1 MSGPT
6 FAVLGPL
13 EVRGDDG
20 ALVQL
25 GGRQPRAVLAALLL
39 GVGRGVGIDVLL
51 RAVWGDELP
60 DTAAA
65 TLQTYVSRLRRALG
79 PAGHELLRR
88 EVAGYRLVL
97 EPGALD
103 AARFQDLAAQGSAA
117 LRAGEAD
124 RAVTLLREALDLWRG
139 EVLEDLGPEAGGAVG
154 ARWTEQRRTAE
165 EDLLDAE
172 LRCGRAGAAV
182 PALIDAV
189 RTAPLRERRRGLLA
203 LALYRDGR
211 QAEAL
216 AVLDEGRRLLA
227 EELGLDQSP
236 ALRALQTQILGHDP
250 ELLAAPPPTAPAPA
264 LAPSPVPAAA
274 PAPVPV
280 PVQRFA
286 VEPTS
291 RRSLV
296 GRRAELRV
304 LDDALEE
311 VLGGAG
317 CRHVVLEGEPGVGK
331 TRLAQELCARAAAR
345 GATVLTAATLE
356 TGASPAYGPWLQL
369 LRAAAARGD
378 VPGPAATLLEGDLR
392 TAAVGAAPAAVA
404 AAVADGV
411 AESVAL
417 LAGDAGLVLLLD
429 DLQWADPASLDLLA
443 RIAPRLPTA
452 PVLVIATVRHL
463 EVGREESLV
472 GALAQLSRAPG
483 TRRLTLRGLSLAES
497 GELLAR
503 AAGGPVD
510 EAVVAAL
517 HARSEGN
524 PFFTTELAR
533 LFVEEGHLG
542 ADAVSAASVPTGV
555 RDVLARRLSRLP
567 EATQQLLE
575 TAAVLGRE
583 VDVEL
588 VGAVAATPVEDCL
601 DALEPALAHGLLEV
615 PETAPGALRFVHA
628 LVREAL
634 AEGLPSLRRARL
646 HLRAAEAITATTGD
660 TDDTAEV
667 VAEHLWQASAV
678 GAGGRA
684 ARALERAAQVALRRQ
699 ALVSAESLLERAAR
713 LHRAAGTDGGLAEL
727 QVLRQLGF
735 VGAALHG
742 YAVNAQSPLL
752 RRARELARS
761 TKRADILLD
770 LIWAQ
775 WAGCDTGGEP
785 HRAVE
790 LVREA
795 EQVVGDASD
804 PVLRGGMLSMRA
816 FSHRHTA
823 DMARAEADIA
833 EALRLLDSVEPSTEA
848 AFFLNGHI
856 TSLGFRHWVA
866 SLRGSLDWDA
876 VERDYH
882 AQDRPFG
889 RIVVSLFA
897 CAAAMHLHDVPRLR
911 LHSDRMLSADP
922 DMWMSFWSSS
932 AEVYAA
938 VSLLQ
943 HDRLEE
949 GCELLDRGLRHMR
962 ESGGR
967 TTVPGML
974 AEAAVEL
981 VRLGQQEQA
990 EARLTQARAELD
1002 ATEERCYTPTVLL
1015 AQAHVAAGRGAHDV
1029 VDRALAEAEALARAH
1044 GSLGFL
1050 PRLARDRAALTG
1062 RPAHA

>member
-1 MSGPT
+1 
-6 FAVLGPL
+6 
-13 EVRGDDG
+13 
-20 ALVQL
+20 
-25 GGRQPRAVLAALLL
+25 VLAALLL
-39 GVGRGVGIDVLL
+39 GEGRVVGVDVLL
-51 RAVWGDELP
+51 RAVWGEDLP

-79 PAGHELLRR
+79 PTGHELLRR

-97 EPGALD
+97 QPGALD
-103 AARFQDLAAQGSAA
+103 ATRFRELAAQGSAA
-117 LRAGEAD
+117 LHAD
-124 RAVTLLREALDLWRG
+124 EPARAVSLLRSALALWRG
-139 EVLEDLGPEAGGAVG
+139 EVLEDLGPDAGGAVG
-154 ARWTEQRRTAE
+154 ARWGEQRRTAE

-172 LRCGRAGAAV
+172 LRCSPAGGVV
-182 PALIDAV
+182 PALVDAV

-216 AVLDEGRRLLA
+216 AVLEEGRRLLA
-227 EELGLDQSP
+227 DELGLDPSP
-236 ALRALQTQILGHDP
+236 ALRALQARILDHDP
-250 ELLAAPPPTAPAPA
+250 DLVAARPP
-264 LAPSPVPAAA
+264 V
-274 PAPVPV
+274 APVPR
-280 PVQRFA
+280 QRVA
-286 VEPTS
+286 AEPAS

-304 LDDALEE
+304 LDDVLDE
-311 VLGGAG
+311 VLSGAG

-345 GATVLTAATLE
+345 GATVLTSATLE
-356 TGASPAYGPWLQL
+356 TGVSPAYGPWLQL
-369 LRAAAARGD
+369 LGAAAARGE
-378 VPGPAATLLEGDLR
+378 VPGPAATVLEGDPR
-392 TAAVGAAPAAVA
+392 TAALGATPIAVA
-404 AAVADGV
+404 SAVADSV
-411 AESVAL
+411 AESVRL
-417 LAGDAGLVLLLD
+417 LAGSAGLVLLID

-443 RIAPRLPTA
+443 RIGPRLSAA
-452 PVLVIATVRHL
+452 PVLVVTTVRHL
-463 EVGREESLV
+463 EVSGDEAVV
-472 GALAQLSRAPG
+472 GALAQLSRASG
-483 TRRLTLRGLSLAES
+483 TRRLTLRGLSLEES
-497 GELLAR
+497 GELLAQT
-503 AAGGPVD
+503 AGGAVD
-510 EAVVAAL
+510 EDVVAAL

-542 ADAVSAASVPTGV
+542 ADAVSAAAVPTGV

-567 EATQQLLE
+567 EATQRLLE

-583 VDVEL
+583 VDLEL
-588 VGAVAATPVEDCL
+588 VSAVAGSPLEDCL
-601 DALEPALAHGLLEV
+601 DALEPALAHGLVEV
-615 PETAPGALRFVHA
+615 PEAAPGALRFTHA

-634 AEGLPSLRRARL
+634 SAGLSSLRRARL
-646 HLRAAEAITATTGD
+646 HLRAAEAILAAVGD

-667 VAEHLWQASAV
+667 VAEHLWQATAV
-678 GAGGRA
+678 GAGGQA

-699 ALVSAESLLERAAR
+699 ALESAESLLERAAR

-727 QVLRQLGF
+727 RVLRQLGF

-742 YAVNAQSPLL
+742 YAINAQSPLL

-761 TKRADILLD
+761 THRPDILLD

-785 HRAVE
+785 RRAAE

-795 EQVVGDASD
+795 EQVVGDSTD
-804 PVLRGGMLSMRA
+804 PVLLGGMLSMRA

-823 DMARAEADIA
+823 DMARAEEDIA
-833 EALRLLDSVEPSTEA
+833 AALRLLDSVEPSTEA

-866 SLRGSLDWDA
+866 SLRGRLDWDA

-911 LHSDRMLSADP
+911 VHSERMLSADP

-932 AEVYAA
+932 AELYSAL
-938 VSLLQ
+938 SLLQ
-943 HDRLEE
+943 RDRLEE
-949 GCELLDRGLRHMR
+949 GLALFDRGLLHIR

-967 TTVPGML
+967 TTVAGML
-974 AEAAVEL
+974 AEAVVEL
-981 VRLGQQEQA
+981 VRLGEQEAA
-990 EARLTQARAELD
+990 EARWAEARVELD
-1002 ATEERCYTPTVLL
+1002 ESEEQCYAPTVLL
-1015 AQAHVAAGRGAHDV
+1015 ARAHVAAGRGDHDI
-1029 VDRALAEAEALARAH
+1029 VDRALAEAEALAQAH

>member
-1 MSGPT
+1 M
-6 FAVLGPL
+6 
-13 EVRGDDG
+13 
-20 ALVQL
+20 Q
-25 GGRQPRAVLAALLL
+25 RA
-39 GVGRGVGIDVLL
+39 
-51 RAVWGDELP
+51 
-60 DTAAA
+60 
-65 TLQTYVSRLRRALG
+65 
-79 PAGHELLRR
+79 
-88 EVAGYRLVL
+88 
-97 EPGALD
+97 
-103 AARFQDLAAQGSAA
+103 
-117 LRAGEAD
+117 
-124 RAVTLLREALDLWRG
+124 
-139 EVLEDLGPEAGGAVG
+139 
-154 ARWTEQRRTAE
+154 
-165 EDLLDAE
+165 
-172 LRCGRAGAAV
+172 
-182 PALIDAV
+182 
-189 RTAPLRERRRGLLA
+189 
-203 LALYRDGR
+203 
-211 QAEAL
+211 
-216 AVLDEGRRLLA
+216 
-227 EELGLDQSP
+227 
-236 ALRALQTQILGHDP
+236 
-250 ELLAAPPPTAPAPA
+250 
-264 LAPSPVPAAA
+264 
-274 PAPVPV
+274 
-280 PVQRFA
+280 A

-304 LDDALEE
+304 LGDVLDE

-331 TRLAQELCARAAAR
+331 TRLAQELCTRAAAR

-369 LRAAAARGD
+369 LSAAAARGA
-378 VPGPAATLLEGDLR
+378 VPGPAATVLEGDPR
-392 TAAVGAAPAAVA
+392 TAALGASPTAVA
-404 AAVADGV
+404 AAVADSV

-417 LAGDAGLVLLLD
+417 LAGDAGLVLLVD

-443 RIAPRLPTA
+443 RIAPRLAAA
-452 PVLVIATVRHL
+452 PVLVVTTVRHL
-463 EVGREESLV
+463 EVAGDDALV

-497 GELLAR
+497 GELLAQT
-503 AAGGPVD
+503 AGGPVD
-510 EAVVAAL
+510 GDVVAAL

-533 LFVEEGHLG
+533 LFVEEGQLG

-555 RDVLARRLSRLP
+555 RDVLARRLARLP
-567 EATQQLLE
+567 EPTQRLLE

-588 VGAVAATPVEDCL
+588 VGAVAATPLEECL
-601 DALEPALAHGLLEV
+601 DALEPALAHGLLDV
-615 PETAPGALRFVHA
+615 PETAPGTLRFTHA

-634 AEGLPSLRRARL
+634 AAGLSSLRRARL
-646 HLRAAEAITATTGD
+646 HLRAAEAILATVGD

-667 VAEHLWQASAV
+667 VAEHLWQATAV
-678 GAGGRA
+678 GAGGQA

-699 ALVSAESLLERAAR
+699 ALASAESLLGRAAR

-727 QVLRQLGF
+727 RVLRQLGF

-742 YAVNAQSPLL
+742 YAINAQSPLL

-761 TKRADILLD
+761 THRPDILLD

-785 HRAVE
+785 RRAVE

-795 EQVVGDASD
+795 ELVVGDATD

-823 DMARAEADIA
+823 DMARAEADIR
-833 EALRLLDSVEPSTEA
+833 EAVALLDSVEPSTEA

-866 SLRGSLDWDA
+866 SLRGRLDWDA

-897 CAAAMHLHDVPRLR
+897 CAAAMHQRDVPRLR
-911 LHSDRMLSADP
+911 VHSERMLSADP

-932 AEVYAA
+932 AELYAGL
-938 VSLLQ
+938 SLLQ

-949 GCELLDRGLRHMR
+949 GLALFERGLLHIR

-967 TTVPGML
+967 TTVAGML

-981 VRLGQQEQA
+981 VRLGQQERA
-990 EARLTQARAELD
+990 EARLAEARAELD
-1002 ATEERCYTPTVLL
+1002 AAEERCYAPTVLL
-1015 AQAHVAAGRGAHDV
+1015 AEAHVAAGRRDAAGV
-1029 VDRALAEAEALARAH
+1029 VSALAEAEELARAQ
-1044 GSLGFL
+1044 GSVGFL

>member
-6 FAVLGPL
+6 FALLGPL
-13 EVRGDDG
+13 ELRGDDG
-20 ALVQL
+20 APVAL

-39 GVGRGVGIDVLL
+39 GQGRVVGVDVLL
-51 RAVWGDELP
+51 RAVWGEELP
-60 DTAAA
+60 DTAVG
-65 TLQTYVSRLRRALG
+65 TLHSYVSRLRRALG
-79 PAGHELLRR
+79 PAGSELRR

-97 EPGALD
+97 QPGALD

-117 LRAGEAD
+117 LQAGEAP
-124 RAVTLLREALDLWRG
+124 RAVALLREALGLWRG
-139 EVLEDLGPEAGGAVG
+139 EVLEDLGPDAGGAVG
-154 ARWTEQRRTAE
+154 ARWDEQRRTAE
-165 EDLLDAE
+165 EDLFDAE
-172 LRCGRAGAAV
+172 LRCGRAREVVASLV
-182 PALIDAV
+182 DAV
-189 RTAPLRERRRGLLA
+189 RSEPLRERRRGLLA

-216 AVLDEGRRLLA
+216 AVIEEGRRLLA

-236 ALRALQTQILGHDP
+236 ALRALQSRILEHDP
-250 ELLAAPPPTAPAPA
+250 ELTA
-264 LAPSPVPAAA
+264 V
-274 PAPVPV
+274 PAPVAASPTPLPV
-280 PVQRFA
+280 PVQRLA
-286 VEPTS
+286 AEPS
-291 RRSLV
+291 GRSLV
-296 GRRAELRV
+296 GRQAELRV
-304 LDDALEE
+304 LDG
-311 VLGGAG
+311 VLDDVLSGAG

-345 GATVLTAATLE
+345 GATVLPAATLE

-369 LRAAAARGD
+369 LRAAAARGP
-378 VPGPAATLLEGDLR
+378 VPGRAATVLEGDLR
-392 TAAVGAAPAAVA
+392 AATLDAAPAAVA
-404 AAVADGV
+404 AGVADAVAETFALV
-411 AESVAL
+411 AGSS
-417 LAGDAGLVLLLD
+417 GLVLLLD

-443 RIAPRLPTA
+443 RIAPRLMAA
-452 PVLVIATVRHL
+452 PVLVVATVRHL
-463 EVGREESLV
+463 EVGREEALV
-472 GALAQLSRAPG
+472 GALAQLSRAHG

-510 EAVVAAL
+510 DDVVAAV

-533 LFVEEGHLG
+533 LFVEDGHLAAG
-542 ADAVSAASVPTGV
+542 AVNASVPTGV

-567 EATQQLLE
+567 EATQRLLE

-583 VDVEL
+583 VDVAL
-588 VGAVAATPVEDCL
+588 VSAVAETPLEQCL
-601 DALEPALAHGLLEV
+601 DTLEPALAHGLLEV
-615 PETAPGALRFVHA
+615 PDPAPGALRFTHA

-634 AEGLPSLRRARL
+634 VDGLSSLRRSRL
-646 HLRAAEAITATTGD
+646 HLRAADAIAATVGD

-667 VAEHLWQASAV
+667 LAEHLWQATAV

-699 ALVSAESLLERAAR
+699 ALASAESLLDRAAR

-761 TKRADILLD
+761 TRRPDIALD

-785 HRAVE
+785 RRAVE

-795 EQVVGDASD
+795 EQVVGDTTD

-823 DMARAEADIA
+823 DMASAEADIA
-833 EALRLLDSVEPSTEA
+833 EALQLLGSVEPSTEA

-856 TSLGFRHWVA
+856 TSLGYRHWVA
-866 SLRGSLDWDA
+866 SMRGTLDWYA
-876 VERDYH
+876 LEQDYH

-897 CAAAMHLHDVPRLR
+897 CAGAMHLHDVPRLR
-911 LHSDRMLSADP
+911 VHSDRMLSADP

-932 AEVYAA
+932 AELYSGL
-938 VSLLQ
+938 SLLQ

-949 GCELLDRGLRHMR
+949 GLERFDRGLRHIR

-967 TTVPGML
+967 TTVAGLL
-974 AEAAVEL
+974 AEAAIEL
-981 VRLGQQEQA
+981 VRLGEQAQA
-990 EARLTQARAELD
+990 EARWDAARAELD
-1002 ATEERCYTPTVLL
+1002 ASEEHCYTPTVLL
-1015 AQAHVAAGRGAHDV
+1015 AQAHVAAGRGEPDV
-1029 VDRALAEAEALARAH
+1029 VHRALAEAEALARAH
-1044 GSLGFL
+1044 GSLGSL

>member
-1 MSGPT
+1 VSGPT
-6 FAVLGPL
+6 FALLGPL
-13 EVRGDDG
+13 ELRGEDG
-20 ALVQL
+20 APVAL
-25 GGRQPRAVLAALLL
+25 GGRQPRAVLGALLL
-39 GVGRGVGIDVLL
+39 GEGRVVGVDVLL

-60 DTAAA
+60 DTAAG

-88 EVAGYRLVL
+88 EAAGYRLVL
-97 EPGALD
+97 QPGALD

-117 LRAGEAD
+117 LQADDAGE
-124 RAVTLLREALDLWRG
+124 AVTLLRAALGLWRG
-139 EVLEDLGPEAGGAVG
+139 EVLEDLGPYAGGAVA
-154 ARWTEQRRTAE
+154 ARWTEQRHTAE

-172 LRCGRAGAAV
+172 LRCGRAGAVV
-182 PALIDAV
+182 PALVDAV
-189 RTAPLRERRRGLLA
+189 RTGPLRERRRGLLA
-203 LALYRDGR
+203 VALYRDGR

-216 AVLDEGRRLLA
+216 AVLEDGRRLLA
-227 EELGLDQSP
+227 DELGLDPSP
-236 ALRALQTQILGHDP
+236 ALRTLQARILDQDP
-250 ELLAAPPPTAPAPA
+250 ALAAPPP
-264 LAPSPVPAAA
+264 PVAA
-274 PAPVPV
+274 V
-280 PVQRFA
+280 PVQPVA
-286 VEPTS
+286 VEPTLQ
-291 RRSLV
+291 RSLV
-296 GRRAELRV
+296 GRRPELRV
-304 LDDALEE
+304 LDEVLDE

-331 TRLAQELCARAAAR
+331 TRLAQELCARAVAR
-345 GATVLTAATLE
+345 GACVLWAATLE

-369 LRAAAARGD
+369 LRAAAARGE

-392 TAAVGAAPAAVA
+392 TAAVGASPTAVA
-404 AAVADGV
+404 SAVADGV
-411 AESVAL
+411 ARTVAL
-417 LAGDAGLVLLLD
+417 LAGSAGLVLVLD

-443 RIAPRLPTA
+443 RIAPRLTGA
-452 PVLVIATVRHL
+452 PVLVVATVRHL
-463 EVGREESLV
+463 EVGRDDSLV

-510 EAVVAAL
+510 GDVVAAL

-542 ADAVSAASVPTGV
+542 AEAVTAASVPTGV
-555 RDVLARRLSRLP
+555 RDVLARRLARLP
-567 EATQQLLE
+567 ETTQRLLE

-583 VDVEL
+583 VDLQL
-588 VGAVAATPVEDCL
+588 VAAVAATPPEDCL
-601 DALEPALAHGLLEV
+601 EALEPALAHGLLEV
-615 PETAPGALRFVHA
+615 PESAPGALRFTHA

-634 AEGLPSLRRARL
+634 AESLSSLRRARL
-646 HLRAAEAITATTGD
+646 HLLAAEAIVATVGD

-667 VAEHLWQASAV
+667 VAEHLWQATAV

-684 ARALERAAQVALRRQ
+684 ARALERAAEVALRRQ
-699 ALVSAESLLERAAR
+699 ALASAESLLERAAR

-752 RRARELARS
+752 RRARELARF
-761 TKRADILLD
+761 THRPDIALD

-785 HRAVE
+785 RRAAE

-795 EQVVGDASD
+795 EQVVGDATD

-833 EALRLLDSVEPSTEA
+833 EALRLLDSVEPSTSA
-848 AFFLNGHI
+848 AFFLNGYI
-856 TSLGFRHWVA
+856 TSIGFRHWVA
-866 SLRGSLDWDA
+866 SLRGTLDWDA

-911 LHSDRMLSADP
+911 VHSERMLAADP
-922 DMWMSFWSSS
+922 DMWLSFWSSS
-932 AEVYAA
+932 AELYSA

-943 HDRLEE
+943 HGRLAE
-949 GCELLDRGLRHMR
+949 GLARLDRGLAHIR

-967 TTVPGML
+967 TTVAGML

-981 VRLGQQEQA
+981 ARLGEQEQA
-990 EARLTQARAELD
+990 EARWAQARAELD
-1002 ATEERCYTPTVLL
+1002 ASEEHCYEPIVLL
-1015 AQAHVAAGRGAHDV
+1015 AQAHVAAGRGQHDL
-1029 VDRALAEAEALARAH
+1029 VDRALATAEALARAQ
-1044 GSLGFL
+1044 GSVGAL
-1050 PRLARDRAALTG
+1050 PRLAHDRAALTG